1 MTELHSAALM
11 IVTGTGAIL
20 SFTLFWGLGN
30 SRPLRNRR
38 VVTGR
43 AAAPYWHA
51 PSGIA
56 DERGITARIEAG
68 RAVDQL

>member
-11 IVTGTGAIL
+11 IFTGTGAIL
-20 SFTLFWGLGN
+20 SFTLFWGLSN

-38 VVTGR
+38 AVTGR
-43 AAAPYWHA
+43 AAAPYWHET
-51 PSGIA
+51 SGLA

-68 RAVDQL
+68 RAGDQV

>member
-11 IVTGTGAIL
+11 IVTGTSAIL
-20 SFTLFWGLGN
+20 GFTLFWGLGT
-30 SRPLRNRR
+30 SRPIRNRQA
-38 VVTGR
+38 VTGR

-56 DERGITARIEAG
+56 DERGITSLITAERAG
-68 RAVDQL
+68 GPR